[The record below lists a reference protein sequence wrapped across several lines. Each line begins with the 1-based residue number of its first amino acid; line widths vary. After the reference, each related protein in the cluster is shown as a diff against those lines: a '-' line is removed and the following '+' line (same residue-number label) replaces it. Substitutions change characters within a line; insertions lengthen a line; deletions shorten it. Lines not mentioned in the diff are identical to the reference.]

1 MKIVFAKIQDSTRDL
16 YLTTMQYPI
25 NIGYLAQVC
34 LDAGFEVDMWDFCVE
49 DFTDEAISKKI
60 RASKPDILGVSCVTS
75 AIIQG
80 HKVATIAKNINEDTL
95 TLVGGV
101 HVTAL
106 PEETLTEFPN
116 FDLGVLTE
124 AEDSILEICAA
135 VEEKR
140 SVTGIRGTLYREN
153 GKLVRAL
160 TIAEFPDVNTI
171 PFPNREI
178 LPMEWYAK
186 KHTSRGVLRDVWR
199 VAEIDSSRGC
209 PYACTF
215 CNVELTHGR
224 KTRFRTPDNVLR
236 EIEQLVKKFGTNFI
250 VFNDSTFTISKDRV
264 QEIVKGLP
272 GIGIEGYSVN
282 AHVNTVDE
290 TMVKTLRDTGCF
302 KIMFG
307 VESGSDRVLKVIKKN
322 STQERIL
329 KAVNMSKKAGIP
341 QVETCFILG
350 ADIHETEEDVRQTE
364 GLIRKLSPDLLGM
377 GIITPFPGTEQYVQ
391 MKELG
396 LFENVTWNDFQ
407 IFSETA
413 PPWRTANFSAEE
425 LVTIRNK
432 ILKSYI
438 WSPSYIIRKLR
449 KVSSWAELA
458 YYATMAKTFYRVV
471 VRNAQ

>member
-1 MKIVFAKIQDSTRDL
+1 MKIVFAKIHDSTRDL

-34 LDAGFEVDMWDFCVE
+34 LDAGYEVDMWDFCVE
-49 DFTDEAISKKI
+49 EFTDEAIAAKI

-75 AIIQG
+75 AIIKG
-80 HKVATIAKNINEDTL
+80 HNVAAIAKSIDEEIL
-95 TLVGGV
+95 TVVGGV

-106 PEETLTEFPN
+106 PEETLTEFPD

-124 AEDSILEICAA
+124 AEDSILEICQA

-140 SVTGIRGTLYREN
+140 SVTDIPGTIYREN
-153 GKLVRAL
+153 GEIIRAL
-160 TIAEFPDVNTI
+160 PRINFPDVNTI

-178 LPMEWYAK
+178 LPMEWYSK

-209 PYACTF
+209 PFACTF

-236 EIEQLVKKFGTNFI
+236 EIEQCVKKFGTNFI
-250 VFNDSTFTISKDRV
+250 VFNDSTFTIRKDRV
-264 QEIVKGLP
+264 MEIVRGLP
-272 GIGIEGYSVN
+272 KIGIEGYSVN

-290 TMVKTLRDTGCF
+290 EMLTTLRDTGCF
-302 KIMFG
+302 KIMYG
-307 VESGSDRVLKVIKKN
+307 VESGSDRVLRAIKKN
-322 STQERIL
+322 STQERIR
-329 KAVNMSKKAGIP
+329 KAIRLSKKVGIP

-350 ADIHETEEDVRQTE
+350 ADIYETEEDVRLTE
-364 GLIRKLSPDLLGM
+364 SLIRELSPDLLGL

-391 MKELG
+391 MKQLG
-396 LFENVTWNDFQ
+396 LFDNVSWEDFQ
-407 IFSETA
+407 IFSETP
-413 PPWRTANFSAEE
+413 PPWRTVTFSAEE
-425 LVTIRNK
+425 LVTLRNQ

-438 WSPSYIIRKLR
+438 WSPGYIVRKLR
-449 KVSSWAELA
+449 KVRSWAELV
-458 YYATMAKTFYRVV
+458 YYATMAKSFYKVV
-471 VRNAQ
+471 IRNVS

>member
-1 MKIVFAKIQDSTRDL
+1 
-16 YLTTMQYPI
+16 MQYPI

-34 LDAGFEVDMWDFCVE
+34 LDAGYEVDMWDFCVE
-49 DFTDEAISKKI
+49 EFTDEAITEKI

-80 HKVATIAKNINEDTL
+80 HNVATIAKNFNKDIV

-106 PEETLTEFPN
+106 PEETMTEFPN

-124 AEDSILEICAA
+124 AEGSILEICTA

-140 SVTGIRGTLYREN
+140 SPTGIRGTMYREN
-153 GKLVRAL
+153 GKLVRAQP
-160 TIAEFPDVNTI
+160 IAEFPDVNAI
-171 PFPNREI
+171 PFANREI
-178 LPMEWYAK
+178 LPMEWYNK
-186 KHTSRGVLRDVWR
+186 KHTSRGVLRDVWK

-224 KTRFRTPDNVLR
+224 KTRFRDPDNVLR
-236 EIEQLVKKFGTNFI
+236 EVEQLVKKFGTNFI
-250 VFNDSTFTISKDRV
+250 VFNDSTFTIRKDRV

-272 GIGIEGYSVN
+272 KLGIGGYSVN

-290 TMVKTLRDTGCF
+290 EMVKTLRDTGCF

-307 VESGSDRVLKVIKKN
+307 VESGSDRVLRVIKKN

-329 KAVNMSKKAGIP
+329 NAVNMSKKAGIP

-350 ADIHETEEDVRQTE
+350 ADVHETEEDVRHTE
-364 GLIRKLSPDLLGM
+364 KLIRKLSPDLLGL

-391 MKELG
+391 MKQLG

-425 LVTIRNK
+425 LVTLRNQ

-438 WSPSYIIRKLR
+438 WSPSYIVRKLR

-458 YYATMAKTFYRVV
+458 YYATMAKSFYKIV
-471 VRNAQ
+471 VRHAN